1 MSSDFPAASPDG
13 AAPVRPAPTTRGHH
27 AVELLASMRFAIAL
41 LTLIC
46 ITSVIGTVVQQHQ
59 PAINYVNEFGPFW
72 ANVFEQFGLFS
83 VYSSSWFLLIL
94 AFLVTSTSL
103 CLLRNVP
110 KIVADLKSYKEHLRA
125 SSLKAFH
132 HKAEGEWALGKEAA
146 LDRLAAVLGARGWK
160 ARVQER
166 EHGVMVAAKQGAA
179 NRLGYIAAHS
189 AIVLVC
195 IGGLL
200 DGDLIVHLQMLVQG
214 KTAYVGDGQVHDVP
228 SQHRLSE
235 SNPTFRGNL
244 FVPEGGKESI
254 ALITLSDGVVLQ
266 PLPFQIELKKF
277 IVDYYDTGMPKLFAS
292 DVVIHDA
299 DGKTTAARIKV
310 NEPLEH
316 DGVTIFQSSFEDGG
330 SHLTLRAHPMGR
342 PGATFDVKGDIGAS
356 VALSPSQVGGVEGMQ
371 LEFTGLR
378 VINVENMAPNQ
389 GAGTDVRK
397 VDLGDSVSQHLGSGA
412 RSTGIKSMQNIG
424 PSITYK
430 LRDKAG
436 QAHEF
441 NNFMQASVVDG
452 QRVFLLGV
460 RESPDQ
466 PFRYLRPPAD
476 GKDSLADWLRLKA
489 GLSDAVQREAAA
501 QRYAHRITPKDRS
514 EMIEPLRQSAL
525 RALGLFAGAEL
536 PTPGAAPTAG
546 MLALQ
551 TFIEARVQPAERE
564 RAAEMMVRILD
575 GALLDLLN
583 QAREKDGEPTLA
595 MTQKIQDFLLPAV
608 VTLSDSFAY
617 PAPLMLTL
625 EGFDQVQA
633 SVFQVTRTPGK
644 KLVYLGA
651 VLLALGVL
659 SMLYIRERR
668 LWIWIEPRA
677 SASASPGE
685 AGSHLTLAYSVN
697 RASLDTDRDF
707 ETLKQVLLNPTPQD

>member
-1 MSSDFPAASPDG
+1 
-13 AAPVRPAPTTRGHH
+13 
-27 AVELLASMRFAIAL
+27 MRFAIAL

-46 ITSVIGTVVQQHQ
+46 ISSVIGTVVQQHQ

-72 ANVFEQFGLFS
+72 ADVFERLGLFS
-83 VYSSSWFLLIL
+83 IYSSSWFLLIL
-94 AFLVTSTSL
+94 AFLVASTSL
-103 CLLRNVP
+103 CLWRNVP
-110 KIVADLKSYKEHLRA
+110 KIVTDLKNYKEHLREG
-125 SSLKAFH
+125 SLKAFH
-132 HKAEGEWALGKEAA
+132 HKAEGTWALDKEAA

-166 EHGVMVAAKQGAA
+166 EHGVMVAAKQGVAH
-179 NRLGYIAAHS
+179 RLGYIAAHS

-195 IGGLL
+195 VGGLL

-214 KTAYVGDGQVHDVP
+214 KTAYVGDGQVHEVP
-228 SQHRLSE
+228 AQHRLSE
-235 SNPTFRGNL
+235 TNPTFRGNL
-244 FVPEGGKESI
+244 FVPEGSTENI

-277 IVDYYDTGMPKLFAS
+277 VVDYYDTGMPKLFAS

-316 DGVTIFQSSFEDGG
+316 DGVTIFQSGFEDGG
-330 SHLTLRAHPMGR
+330 SHMRLRAHPIG
-342 PGATFDVKGDIGAS
+342 PAGGTPFDVRGDIGAS
-356 VALSPSQVGGVEGMQ
+356 IALSAAQIGAGAGAGSGEGMQ
-371 LEFTGLR
+371 LELTGFR
-378 VINVENMAPNQ
+378 AINVENMAPNQGAQ

-397 VDLGDSVSQHLGSGA
+397 VDLGESVSQHLGSGA
-412 RSTGIKSMQNIG
+412 RTTGLKSMQNIG
-424 PSITYK
+424 PSINYK

-436 QAHEF
+436 QAREF
-441 NNFMQASVVDG
+441 NNFMLPSVVEG

-476 GKDSLADWLRLKA
+476 AKDSLGDWLRLKA
-489 GLSDAVQREAAA
+489 GLSDAVQRQKAAL
-501 QRYAHRITPKDRS
+501 RYAQRITPKERS

-525 RALGLFAGAEL
+525 RALDLFAGAEL
-536 PTPGAAPTAG
+536 PTPGSQPMAG
-546 MLALQ
+546 VQALQ
-551 TFIEARVQPAERE
+551 TFMEARVQPADRE
-564 RAAEMMVRILD
+564 RAAETMLRILN
-575 GALLDLLN
+575 GVLFDLLN
-583 QAREKDGEPTLA
+583 QARERDAEPPLVMTSKLQGE
-595 MTQKIQDFLLPAV
+595 FLGPAV
-608 VTLSDSFAY
+608 ITLSDSFAY
-617 PAPLMLTL
+617 PAPLLFTL

-659 SMLYIRERR
+659 AMLYIRERR

-677 SASASPGE
+677 SEGQAS
-685 AGSHLTLAYSVN
+685 SHLTVAYSVN

-707 ETLKQVLLNPTPQD
+707 ETLKQVLLAPTPQD

>member
-1 MSSDFPAASPDG
+1 MSSDPVVDSSALV
-13 AAPVRPAPTTRGHH
+13 APTRPAPTTRWHH
-27 AVELLASMRFAIAL
+27 GVELLSSMRFAIAL

-46 ITSVIGTVVQQHQ
+46 ITSVIGTVVQQNQ

-72 ANVFEQFGLFS
+72 ASVFERLGLFS

-103 CLLRNVP
+103 CLWRNVP
-110 KIVADLKSYKEHLRA
+110 KIVNDLKNYKEHLREG
-125 SSLKAFH
+125 SLKAFH
-132 HKAEGEWALGKEAA
+132 HKAEGEWALGKDAA

-166 EHGVMVAAKQGAA
+166 EHGVMVAAKQGVA

-214 KTAYVGDGQVHDVP
+214 KSAYVGDGQVHDVP
-228 SQHRLSE
+228 AKHRLSE
-235 SNPTFRGNL
+235 TNPTFRGNL
-244 FVPEGGKESI
+244 FVPEGGTENV
-254 ALITLSDGVVLQ
+254 ALITLSEGVVLQ

-277 IVDYYDTGMPKLFAS
+277 IVDYYETGMPKLFAS

-330 SHLTLRAHPMGR
+330 SHITLRAHPMGR
-342 PGATFDVKGDIGAS
+342 PGAPFNVKGDIGAS
-356 VALSPSQVGGVEGMQ
+356 VALSPAQVGAEGGMQ

-412 RSTGIKSMQNIG
+412 RTTGVKSMQNIG
-424 PSITYK
+424 PSISYK

-436 QAHEF
+436 QAREF
-441 NNFMQASVVDG
+441 NNFMQPSVVDG

-466 PFRYLRPPAD
+466 PFRYLRPPVD
-476 GKDSLADWLRLKA
+476 GKDSLGDWLRLKA
-489 GLSDAVQREAAA
+489 GLSDATQREQAAL
-501 QRYAHRITPKDRS
+501 RYARRVAPKDRS

-525 RALGLFAGAEL
+525 RSMNLFAGAEL
-536 PTPGAAPTAG
+536 PTPGAEPTAG
-546 MLALQ
+546 MHALQ
-551 TFIEARVQPAERE
+551 SFIEAHVQPADRD
-564 RAAEMMVRILD
+564 RAAEVMVRILNS
-575 GALLDLLN
+575 AFFELLN
-583 QAREKDGEPTLA
+583 QAREKEGEPPLE
-595 MTQKIQDFLLPAV
+595 MSQKTQDFMLPAAM
-608 VTLSDSFAY
+608 TLSDSFAY
-617 PAPLMLTL
+617 PAPLLFTL

-659 SMLYIRERR
+659 AMLYIRERR
-668 LWIWIEPRA
+668 LWVWIEPRE
-677 SASASPGE
+677 G
-685 AGSHLTLAYSVN
+685 GSYLHLAYSVN

>member
-1 MSSDFPAASPDG
+1 MSSDPVVDSSALV
-13 AAPVRPAPTTRGHH
+13 APTRPAPTTRWHH
-27 AVELLASMRFAIAL
+27 GVELLSSMRFAIAL

-46 ITSVIGTVVQQHQ
+46 ITSVIGTVVQQNQ

-72 ANVFEQFGLFS
+72 ASVFERLGLFS

-103 CLLRNVP
+103 CLWRNVP
-110 KIVADLKSYKEHLRA
+110 KIVADLKNYKEHLREG
-125 SSLKAFH
+125 SLKAFH
-132 HKAEGEWALGKEAA
+132 HKAEGEWALGKDAA

-166 EHGVMVAAKQGAA
+166 EHGVMVAAKQGVA

-195 IGGLL
+195 MGGLL

-214 KTAYVGDGQVHDVP
+214 KSAYVGDGQVHDVP
-228 SQHRLSE
+228 VKHRLSDT
-235 SNPTFRGNL
+235 NPTFRGNL
-244 FVPEGGKESI
+244 FVPEGGTENI
-254 ALITLSDGVVLQ
+254 ALITLSEGVVLQ

-277 IVDYYDTGMPKLFAS
+277 IVDYYETGMPKLFAS

-316 DGVTIFQSSFEDGG
+316 DGVTIFQSGFEDGG
-330 SHLTLRAHPMGR
+330 SHMRLRAHPMG
-342 PGATFDVKGDIGAS
+342 PSGGASFEVKGDIGTS
-356 VALSPSQVGGVEGMQ
+356 LTLSPAQMGSDESMQ
-371 LEFTGLR
+371 LEFTGFR
-378 VINVENMAPNQ
+378 AINVENMAPNQ
-389 GAGTDVRK
+389 GASTDVRK
-397 VDLGDSVSQHLGSGA
+397 VDLGESVSQHLGSGA
-412 RSTGIKSMQNIG
+412 RNTGLKSMQNIG
-424 PSITYK
+424 PSISYK

-436 QAHEF
+436 QAREF
-441 NNFMQASVVDG
+441 NNFMQPSVVDG

-476 GKDSLADWLRLKA
+476 AKDSLGDWLRLKV
-489 GLSDAVQREAAA
+489 GLSDRAQREKAA
-501 QRYAHRITPKDRS
+501 QRYAQRITPKDRS

-525 RALGLFAGAEL
+525 RALSLFAGAEL
-536 PTPGAAPTAG
+536 PTPGASPTAG

-564 RAAEMMVRILD
+564 AAAQMMVRILD

-583 QAREKDGEPTLA
+583 QAREKDGEPPLV
-595 MTQKIQDFLLPAV
+595 MTQKIQEEFLVPAAM
-608 VTLSDSFAY
+608 TLSDSFAY
-617 PAPLMLTL
+617 PAPLLFTL

-659 SMLYIRERR
+659 AMLYIRERR
-668 LWIWIEPRA
+668 LWVWIEPRE
-677 SASASPGE
+677 G
-685 AGSHLTLAYSVN
+685 GSYLHLAYSVN